1 MPTVLLSFK
10 KTASGRVMFHGFTA
24 PGDAGAE
31 KDLEGHAAICPQ
43 FGPAHRNGETIDRV
57 IEVDELP
64 EFDEES
70 IDDWIDEMF
79 GLESDE
85 EDEEEL
91 EDEEEEEETE
101 K

>member
-24 PGDAGAE
+24 PSDAGAE

-57 IEVDELP
+57 IEVDYLP

-79 GLESDE
+79 GLD
-85 EDEEEL
+85 EDEEGEL
-91 EDEEEEEETE
+91 EDEEEEETE